1 MGFFP
6 ELIAGLFGVVNQ
18 QTASCRVEV
27 HQTTHETA
35 QRATSNTQQAKK
47 PPVTPAQ
54 PTLIKEP
61 DDLGTPDL
69 PRPNEVPWLNDPRKA
84 KAALTALDHGR
95 PYTWQWE
102 RYYLKRE
109 ALEEVVYK
117 QEQYCYDDFW
127 SDMRECWKLLHHPFW
142 SAYIAGHF
150 PDPQAVKGNPM
161 LTREI
166 CVLDVKELKSRQS
179 DSLVKESVYTLGVL
193 QNGLFNDRWQPEN
206 ITDRDK
212 WYFRKVL
219 MQYGLEVPP
228 SDEPD
233 PIPFAELFIGA
244 VFGVKVTPEKRLSS
258 CDFIQGDEPFEDRV
272 RRIQEEGLVTE
283 WRISG
288 CEDDMF
294 YSLPTDTRYANWAV
308 SDARKALKARKILAG
323 GDYPEVRSAVMEGVD
338 LDQLEKVLVKDLG
351 LSSRAWRRIQQEHF
365 SSMADELTLADL
377 ITRDYHNWLVGAND
391 SASTEIKEYLYQHH
405 YVIRP
410 EDMPMDERTH
420 FAYLGLPVR
429 IRDGLRYPG
438 RVETIDDLVRCCSG
452 KDPVFTLRY
461 TRGIGKKSMEAIQAR
476 LVELGFLANAQ

>member
-1 MGFFP
+1 M
-6 ELIAGLFGVVNQ
+6 
-18 QTASCRVEV
+18 
-27 HQTTHETA
+27 
-35 QRATSNTQQAKK
+35 
-47 PPVTPAQ
+47 
-54 PTLIKEP
+54 
-61 DDLGTPDL
+61 
-69 PRPNEVPWLNDPRKA
+69 
-84 KAALTALDHGR
+84 
-95 PYTWQWE
+95 
-102 RYYLKRE
+102 
-109 ALEEVVYK
+109 
-117 QEQYCYDDFW
+117 
-127 SDMRECWKLLHHPFW
+127 
-142 SAYIAGHF
+142 
-150 PDPQAVKGNPM
+150 
-161 LTREI
+161 
-166 CVLDVKELKSRQS
+166 
-179 DSLVKESVYTLGVL
+179 L

-244 VFGVKVTPEKRLSS
+244 VFDVKVTPEKRLSS
-258 CDFIQGDEPFEDRV
+258 YDFIQGDEPFEDRV
-272 RRIQEEGLVTE
+272 RRIQEEDLVTE

-294 YSLPTDTRYANWAV
+294 YSLPTDTIYASWAV

-365 SSMADELTLADL
+365 SSIADELTLADL